1 MQMHSSNGETAT
13 DRAFES
19 GRTGAEILVARNYDH
34 TELYEIRATFTDAA
48 DEVVVE
54 RVLTVGPLETVS
66 VRTAIERGLYRVEIE
81 TERGESGRAAC
92 VVGGN
97 ANECGLVEIGNGV
110 VSVSDGY
117 W

>member
-1 MQMHSSNGETAT
+1 MQMHRSNGDTAT
-13 DRAFES
+13 HRVFES
-19 GRTGAEILVARNYDH
+19 GRTGAEILVVRNYDQ
-34 TELYEIRATFTDAA
+34 TERYEITVTFTDSA

-54 RVLTVGPLETVS
+54 RALTVGPLETLC
-66 VRTAIERGLYRVEIE
+66 VRTSLERGLYRVEIE
-81 TERGESGRAAC
+81 TERGASGSASC

-110 VSVSDGY
+110 LSVSDGY